1 MKRLLL
7 AAVFLAAVGASPSKA
22 ALQIAADINGAGFF
36 CANGQACD
44 QNSNPNVIITNN
56 ANLDGILFSS
66 SSTSSGVNPDFLNS
80 SNLVITNTNS
90 TAVTITI
97 DVSNTGFLSPVKGFT
112 TADSG
117 VWQGTSATSSA
128 TMKWFVDPLN
138 RQGAD
143 DAFDTP
149 GALLEELTSTSSGP
163 LLAFSQNTPNIE
175 DFLNGPFS
183 MTEQI
188 TITLQPGESLVNRG
202 QSILGQAVPEPSTWA
217 MGLAG
222 FGLLGFMG
230 LKRRRSSI
238 RKGERLATI

>member
-1 MKRLLL
+1 MRNMLLATALL
-7 AAVFLAAVGASPSKA
+7 AAIGASPAHA

-36 CANGQACD
+36 CANGQSCD
-44 QNSNPNVIITNN
+44 QNSNPNIIITNN

-66 SSTSSGVNPDFLNS
+66 SSTSSGTSPDFLNS

-97 DVSNTGFLSPVKGFT
+97 DVSNTGFLSPVKGFA

-117 VWQGTSATSSA
+117 VWQGSSAISSA

-149 GALLEELTSTSSGP
+149 GALINELTSTSSGP
-163 LLAFSQNTPNIE
+163 LLAFSQNTPDIQ

-188 TITLQPGESLVNRG
+188 TITLAPGESLVNRG
-202 QSILGQAVPEPSTWA
+202 QSIVGSPVPEPSTWA
-217 MGLAG
+217 LMAVGLA
-222 FGLLGFMG
+222 FMG
-230 LKRRRSSI
+230 FANHRRR
-238 RKGERLATI
+238 RNRLVAFT

>member
-1 MKRLLL
+1 MRNMLLATALL
-7 AAVFLAAVGASPSKA
+7 AAIGASPAHA

-44 QNSNPNVIITNN
+44 QNSNPNIIITNN

-66 SSTSSGVNPDFLNS
+66 SSTSSGTSPDFLNS

-97 DVSNTGFLSPVKGFT
+97 DVSNTGFLSPVKGFA

-117 VWQGTSATSSA
+117 VWQGSSAISSA

-149 GALLEELTSTSSGP
+149 GALINELTSTSSGP
-163 LLAFSQNTPNIE
+163 LLAFSQNTPDIQ

-188 TITLQPGESLVNRG
+188 TITLAPGESLVNRG
-202 QSILGQAVPEPSTWA
+202 QSIVGSPVPEPSTWA
-217 MGLAG
+217 LMAVGLA
-222 FGLLGFMG
+222 FMG
-230 LKRRRSSI
+230 FANHRRR
-238 RKGERLATI
+238 RNRLVAFA